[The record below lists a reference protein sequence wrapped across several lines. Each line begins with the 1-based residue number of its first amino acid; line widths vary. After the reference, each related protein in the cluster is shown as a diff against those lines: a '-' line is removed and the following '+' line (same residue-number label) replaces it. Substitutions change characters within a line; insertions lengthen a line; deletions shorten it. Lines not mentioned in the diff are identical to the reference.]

1 MRLKLVVL
9 LLLFSSIVSY
19 AQDWVTVTGV
29 VTDRKNIPMVG
40 VIIMEN
46 GVQTGVMTNAKGKY
60 TITTTPGSELEF
72 KFLGYNT
79 VKKKAEEG
87 ELNVKMKPDGGEFT
101 KLAIGVTGGGVGT
114 KMNLDL
120 EGWVA
125 YYYDGFG
132 GAFLSINPAK
142 WFGLKAG
149 ANYMF
154 QGGETV
160 LSNIPLSFRQTNLN
174 IPVSLVITPFKLI
187 SLEVG
192 GYQNILLDSSFFEYG
207 SDGKYVEITPD
218 NGALKYNVGAF
229 AGVSINIGRTFFINA
244 RYYKGL
250 SWYYAM
256 DGNGST
262 ADTIT
267 LGIGINLIKVK

>member
-1 MRLKLVVL
+1 M
-9 LLLFSSIVSY
+9 SY
-19 AQDWVTVTGV
+19 AQEWVTVTGV
-29 VTDRKNIPMVG
+29 VTDKKNVPMVG
-40 VIIMEN
+40 VIVIEN
-46 GVQTGVMTNAKGKY
+46 GIQTGVMTNAKGKY
-60 TITTTPGSELEF
+60 SITTTPDSTLEF
-72 KFLGYNT
+72 KYLGCKT
-79 VKKKAEEG
+79 VKRKAVEG
-87 ELNVKMKPDGGEFT
+87 EMNIKMKSDGGEFS

-120 EGWVA
+120 GGWIA

-149 ANYMF
+149 ANYML

-174 IPVSLVITPFKLI
+174 IPVSLVITPFKLL

-192 GYQNILLDSSFFEYG
+192 GYQNILLDSSFIEHG
-207 SDGKYVEITPD
+207 SGSNYVEITPD

-229 AGVSINIGRTFFINA
+229 AGASINIGRTFFINA

-262 ADTIT
+262 ADAIT
-267 LGIGINLIKVK
+267 LGIGLNLIKIK